1 MREEKE
7 LKKGF
12 IKAALAAV
20 LALSVTGCT
29 SNVTSNNTLNNA
41 LSYDDAVTELNTF
54 VKKIGPTTVPARL
67 DVDMSEASV
76 ADSLA
81 SIDTFDMM
89 LEGSGE
95 INIEIAAPSEFS
107 GKSYPDEWLVAVGQK
122 FNKAGYTVDGKSVS
136 VSIRKISSGETLTYI
151 TEGGYQPD
159 LYIPSNE
166 MWGEMLEASGV
177 KTTKLADRIAGNTAG
192 VLMSKKVYDDYTAKY
207 GDVTVDGVLRAANA
221 GNLVFAYTNPYT
233 SATGMNILC
242 SMLHAFD
249 NSNPLSSSAVD
260 QLVQYQNNAPTAA
273 YTTSILKESAAKGI
287 IDAMV
292 MEEQTYINTPE
303 LKNYVFTPAG
313 VRHDHPVYSFV
324 WTDDEET
331 EVANMFVEFCKS
343 AESQEMAKE
352 RGFNLHEDYTPED
365 YGMSGADYLAA
376 QKVWKTNKNG
386 TRPTIAVFVTD
397 ISGSMNGSRIKALKS
412 SLLNTMQYIDSGS
425 YIGLVSYSDKVYIN
439 LPIEQFD
446 NKQRAYFSGA
456 VKDLE
461 VGGQTATYDA
471 VLVGMQMLL
480 EKSQSI
486 PDANLMLFVL
496 SDGAQNAGFELKRIT
511 PIVGGLGVSVYT
523 IGYEM
528 SSSDK
533 KDLQTLSEINE
544 AVCIDADTND
554 IVNELRNL
562 FNVNM

>member
-1 MREEKE
+1 MKKNRF
-7 LKKGF
+7 LKG
-12 IKAALAAV
+12 IMAAV
-20 LALSVTGCT
+20 LALTVTGCS
-29 SNVTSNNTLNNA
+29 SNVTNNDTLNNS

-54 VKKIGPTTVPARL
+54 VKKINPTTIPARI
-67 DVDMSEASV
+67 DVDMADASV

-81 SIDTFDMM
+81 SIDTFEMM
-89 LEGSGE
+89 LQGSGN

-151 TEGGYQPD
+151 AEGGYQPD

-166 MWGEMLEASGV
+166 MWGEMLQASGV
-177 KTTKLADRIAGNTAG
+177 KTVELTDRIAGNTAG
-192 VLMSKKVYDDYTAKY
+192 ILMSKDVYDSYSAKY
-207 GDVTVDGVLRAANA
+207 GDVTVDGVLQAAIA
-221 GNLVFAYTNPYT
+221 GDLVFAYTNPYT

-249 NSNPLSSSAVD
+249 NENPLSDNSVQ
-260 QLVQYQNNAPTAA
+260 QLIQYQNNAPTAA
-273 YTTSILKESAAKGI
+273 YTTSILKDSAAKGI

-303 LKNYVFTPAG
+303 LKNYVYTPAG
-313 VRHDHPVYSFV
+313 VRHDHPVYAFG
-324 WTDDEET
+324 WTDDDEM
-331 EVANMFVEFCKS
+331 EVAKMFVEYCQS
-343 AESQEMAKE
+343 AECQDMAKE
-352 RGFNLHEDYTPED
+352 RGFNLHEDYVSEN
-365 YGMSGADYLAA
+365 YGMTGADYLSA

-397 ISGSMNGSRIKALKS
+397 VSGSMNGTRIKSLKN
-412 SLLNTMQYIDSGS
+412 SLLNTMQYIDSSS
-425 YIGLVSYSDKVYIN
+425 YIGLVSYSDKVFIN
-439 LPIEQFD
+439 LPIAQFD

-480 EKSQSI
+480 DKSKEI

-496 SDGAQNAGFELKRIT
+496 SDGAQNAGYELKRIT
-511 PIVGGLGVSVYT
+511 PIVGGLGISVYT

-528 SSSDK
+528 NSSDK

-544 AVCIDADTND
+544 AVCIDADTED

>member
-1 MREEKE
+1 M
-7 LKKGF
+7 KKGKF
-12 IKAALAAV
+12 LKGALALT
-20 LALSVTGCT
+20 LALSVTACSGSMT
-29 SNVTSNNTLNNA
+29 SNSTLENA

-54 VKKIGPTTVPARL
+54 VKKIDPQTTTARL
-67 DVDMSEASV
+67 DVDMDNASV

-81 SIDTFDMM
+81 DISTFDMV
-89 LEGSGE
+89 LEGSGQ

-107 GKSYPDEWLVAVGQK
+107 GSSYPDEWLVAVGKK
-122 FNKAGYTVDGKSVS
+122 FNEAGYTVDGKSVS
-136 VSIRKISSGETLTYI
+136 VSVRKISSGETLTYI
-151 TEGGYQPD
+151 TNGGYQPD

-166 MWGEMLEASGV
+166 MWGEMLASSGV
-177 KTTKLADRIAGNTAG
+177 SATKLTDRIAGNTAG
-192 VLMSKKVYDDYTAKY
+192 ILMSKDVYNTYKEKY
-207 GDVTVDGVLRAANA
+207 GDVTVDGVLKAAIA
-221 GNLVFAYTNPYT
+221 GDLVFAYTNPYT

-249 NSNPLSSSAVD
+249 ASNPLSDSSID

-303 LKNYVFTPAG
+303 LKDYVYTPAG
-313 VRHDHPVYSFV
+313 VRHDHPVYAFG
-324 WTDDEET
+324 WTDDNEM
-331 EVANMFVEFCKS
+331 EVAKLFVDYCLS
-343 AESQEMAKE
+343 SDSQDMAKE
-352 RGFNLHEDYTPED
+352 RGFNLHEDYVSED
-365 YGMSGADYLAA
+365 YGMSGSDYLSA

-397 ISGSMNGSRIKALKS
+397 VSGSMSGTRINALRE
-412 SLLNTMQYIDSGS
+412 SLLNTMQYIDSSS

-439 LPIEQFD
+439 LPIGQFD

-461 VGGQTATYDA
+461 LGGQTATYDA
-471 VLVGMQMLL
+471 VLVGMKMLL
-480 EKSQSI
+480 DASEEI
-486 PDANLMLFVL
+486 PNANLMLFVL
-496 SDGAQNAGFELKRIT
+496 SDGAQNAGYELKRIT
-511 PIVGGLGVSVYT
+511 PIVGGLGISVYT

-528 SSSDK
+528 SESDK
-533 KDLQTLSEINE
+533 KDLQTLSSINE
-544 AVCIDADTND
+544 AVCIDASSDD

>member
-1 MREEKE
+1 MKKNRF
-7 LKKGF
+7 LKGLMA
-12 IKAALAAV
+12 AALA
-20 LALSVTGCT
+20 LAVTGCS
-29 SNVTSNNTLNNA
+29 SNVTSNNTLNNS

-54 VKKIGPTTVPARL
+54 VKKINPTTIPARI
-67 DVDMSEASV
+67 DVDMADASV

-89 LEGSGE
+89 LQGSGN

-151 TEGGYQPD
+151 AEGGYQPD

-166 MWGEMLEASGV
+166 MWGEMLQASGV
-177 KTTKLADRIAGNTAG
+177 KTVELTDRIAGNTAG
-192 VLMSKKVYDDYTAKY
+192 ILMSKDVYDSYSAKY
-207 GDVTVDGVLRAANA
+207 GDVTVDGVLQAAIA
-221 GNLVFAYTNPYT
+221 GDLVFAYTNPYT

-249 NSNPLSSSAVD
+249 NENPLSDNSVQ
-260 QLVQYQNNAPTAA
+260 QLIQYQNNAPTAA
-273 YTTSILKESAAKGI
+273 YTTSILKDSAAKGI

-303 LKNYVFTPAG
+303 LKNYVYTPAG
-313 VRHDHPVYSFV
+313 VRHDHPVYAFG
-324 WTDDEET
+324 WTDDDEM
-331 EVANMFVEFCKS
+331 EVAKMFVEYCQS
-343 AESQEMAKE
+343 AECQDMAKE
-352 RGFNLHEDYTPED
+352 RGFNLHEDYVSEN
-365 YGMSGADYLAA
+365 YGMTGADYLSA

-397 ISGSMNGSRIKALKS
+397 VSGSMNGTRIKSLKN
-412 SLLNTMQYIDSGS
+412 SLLNTMQYIDSSS
-425 YIGLVSYSDKVYIN
+425 YIGLVSYSDKVFIN
-439 LPIEQFD
+439 LPIAQFD

-480 EKSQSI
+480 DKSKEI

-496 SDGAQNAGFELKRIT
+496 SDGAQNAGYELKRIT
-511 PIVGGLGVSVYT
+511 PIVGGLGISVYT

-528 SSSDK
+528 NSSDK

-544 AVCIDADTND
+544 AVCIDADTED

>member
-1 MREEKE
+1 MR
-7 LKKGF
+7 KGKF
-12 IKAALAAV
+12 LQGALALT
-20 LALSVTGCT
+20 LALTVTACNGSMT
-29 SNVTSNNTLNNA
+29 SNSTLENA

-54 VKKIGPTTVPARL
+54 VKKIDPKTTTARL
-67 DVDMSEASV
+67 DVDMDNASV

-81 SIDTFDMM
+81 DISTFDLV
-89 LEGSGE
+89 LEGSGQ

-107 GKSYPDEWLVAVGQK
+107 GSSYPDEWLVAVGKK
-122 FNKAGYTVDGKSVS
+122 FNEAGYTVDGQSVS

-151 TEGGYQPD
+151 TNGGYQPD

-166 MWGEMLEASGV
+166 MWGDMLVSSGV
-177 KTTKLADRIAGNTAG
+177 SATKLTDRIAGNTAG
-192 VLMSKKVYDDYTAKY
+192 ILMSKDVYNTYKEKY
-207 GDVTVDGVLRAANA
+207 GDVTVDGVLKAAIA
-221 GNLVFAYTNPYT
+221 GDLVFAYTNPYT

-249 NSNPLSSSAVD
+249 SSNPLSDSAVD

-273 YTTSILKESAAKGI
+273 YTTSILNESAAKGI

-303 LKNYVFTPAG
+303 LKDYVYTPAG
-313 VRHDHPVYSFV
+313 VRHDHPVYSFG
-324 WTDDEET
+324 WTDDNEL
-331 EVANMFVEFCKS
+331 EVANLFVEYCQNS
-343 AESQEMAKE
+343 DSQNMAKE
-352 RGFNLHEDYTPED
+352 RGFNLHEDYVSED
-365 YGMSGADYLAA
+365 YGMSGSDYLSA

-397 ISGSMNGSRIKALKS
+397 VSGSMSGTRINALRE
-412 SLLNTMQYIDSGS
+412 SLLNTMQYIDSNS

-439 LPIEQFD
+439 LPVGQFD

-461 VGGQTATYDA
+461 LGGQTATYDA
-471 VLVGMQMLL
+471 VLVGMKMLIDAS
-480 EKSQSI
+480 EEI
-486 PDANLMLFVL
+486 PNANLMLFVL
-496 SDGAQNAGFELKRIT
+496 SDGAQNAGYELKRIT
-511 PIVGGLGVSVYT
+511 PIVGGLGISVYT

-528 SSSDK
+528 TESDK
-533 KDLQTLSEINE
+533 KDLQTLSSINE
-544 AVCIDADTND
+544 AVCIDASSDD

>member
-1 MREEKE
+1 MR
-7 LKKGF
+7 KGKF
-12 IKAALAAV
+12 LQGALALT
-20 LALSVTGCT
+20 LALTVTACNGSMT
-29 SNVTSNNTLNNA
+29 SNSTLENA

-54 VKKIGPTTVPARL
+54 VKKINPQTTTARL
-67 DVDMSEASV
+67 DVDMDNASV

-81 SIDTFDMM
+81 DISTFDLV
-89 LEGSGE
+89 LEGSGQ

-107 GKSYPDEWLVAVGQK
+107 GSSYPDEWLVAVGKK
-122 FNKAGYTVDGKSVS
+122 FNEAGYTVDGQSVS

-151 TEGGYQPD
+151 TNGGYQPD

-166 MWGEMLEASGV
+166 MWGDMLVSSGV
-177 KTTKLADRIAGNTAG
+177 SATKLTDRIAGNTAG
-192 VLMSKKVYDDYTAKY
+192 ILMSKDVYNTYKEKY
-207 GDVTVDGVLRAANA
+207 GDVTVDGVLKAAIA
-221 GNLVFAYTNPYT
+221 GDLVFAYTNPYT

-249 NSNPLSSSAVD
+249 SSNPLSDSAID

-303 LKNYVFTPAG
+303 LKDYVYTPAG
-313 VRHDHPVYSFV
+313 VRHDHPVYSFG
-324 WTDDEET
+324 WTDDNEL
-331 EVANMFVEFCKS
+331 EVANLFVEYCQNS
-343 AESQEMAKE
+343 DSQNMASE
-352 RGFNLHEDYTPED
+352 RGFNLHEDYVSED
-365 YGMSGADYLAA
+365 YGMSGSDYLSA

-397 ISGSMNGSRIKALKS
+397 VSGSMSGTRINALRE
-412 SLLNTMQYIDSGS
+412 SLLNTMQYIDSNS

-439 LPIEQFD
+439 LPIGQFD

-461 VGGQTATYDA
+461 LGGQTATYDA
-471 VLVGMQMLL
+471 VLVGMKMLIDAS
-480 EKSQSI
+480 EEI
-486 PDANLMLFVL
+486 PNANLMLFVL
-496 SDGAQNAGFELKRIT
+496 SDGAQNAGYELKRIT
-511 PIVGGLGVSVYT
+511 PIVGGLGISVYT

-528 SSSDK
+528 TESDK
-533 KDLQTLSEINE
+533 KDLQTLSSINE
-544 AVCIDADTND
+544 AVCIDASSDD

>member
-1 MREEKE
+1 MRKSRF
-7 LKKGF
+7 LKGV
-12 IKAALAAV
+12 LAAV
-20 LALSVTGCT
+20 LALSMTAC
-29 SNVTSNNTLNNA
+29 SNNVTNNSTLDSA
-41 LSYDDAVTELNTF
+41 LSYDDAVAELGTF
-54 VKKIGPTTVPARL
+54 YRKINPSTVPARL
-67 DVDMSEASV
+67 DVDMSDSSI

-81 SIDTFDMM
+81 DIDTFDMM
-89 LEGSGE
+89 LTGKGS
-95 INIEIAAPSEFS
+95 INLEIAAPSEFS

-122 FNKAGYTVDGKSVS
+122 FNKAGYTVNGKSVS

-166 MWGEMLEASGV
+166 MWGEMLVANGI
-177 KTTKLADRIAGNTAG
+177 KATKLTDRIAGNTAG
-192 VLMSKKVYDDYTAKY
+192 ILMSKAVYDSYTEKY
-207 GDVTVDGVLRAANA
+207 GEVTMDGVLKAAIA
-221 GNLVFAYTNPYT
+221 GDMVFAYTNPYT

-242 SMLHAFD
+242 SMLYAFD
-249 NSNPLSSSAVD
+249 NTNPLSDSAVD

-303 LKNYVFTPAG
+303 LKNYVYTPAG
-313 VRHDHPVYSFV
+313 VRHDHPVYAFP
-324 WTDDEET
+324 WTDDEEM
-331 EVANMFVEFCKS
+331 EIAKMFVDFCLTS
-343 AESQEMAKE
+343 ENQTMATE
-352 RGFNLHEDYTPED
+352 RGFNLHEDYVSEN
-365 YGMSGADYLAA
+365 YGMTGSDYLSA

-397 ISGSMNGSRIKALKS
+397 ISGSMNGTRIKSLKN
-412 SLLNTMQYIDSGS
+412 SLLNTMQYIDSSS

-439 LPIEQFD
+439 LPIAQFD

-456 VKDLE
+456 VKDLD

-471 VLVGMQMLL
+471 VLVGMQMLI
-480 EKSQSI
+480 EKSKEV
-486 PDANLMLFVL
+486 PDANMMLFVL
-496 SDGAQNAGFELKRIT
+496 SDGAQNAGYELKRIT
-511 PIVGGLGVSVYT
+511 PIVGGLGISVYT

-528 SSSDK
+528 TDSDK
-533 KDLQTLSEINE
+533 DDLKALSEINE
-544 AVCIDADTND
+544 AVCIDADTED

>member
-1 MREEKE
+1 MR
-7 LKKGF
+7 KGKF
-12 IKAALAAV
+12 LQGALALT
-20 LALSVTGCT
+20 LALTVTACNGSMT
-29 SNVTSNNTLNNA
+29 SNSTLENA

-54 VKKIGPTTVPARL
+54 VKKIDPKTTTARL
-67 DVDMSEASV
+67 DVDMDNASV

-81 SIDTFDMM
+81 DISTFDLV
-89 LEGSGE
+89 LEGSGQ

-107 GKSYPDEWLVAVGQK
+107 GSSYPDEWLVAVGKK
-122 FNKAGYTVDGKSVS
+122 FNEAGYTVDGQSVS

-151 TEGGYQPD
+151 TNGGYQPD

-166 MWGEMLEASGV
+166 MWGDMLVSSGV
-177 KTTKLADRIAGNTAG
+177 SATKLTDRIAGNTAG
-192 VLMSKKVYDDYTAKY
+192 ILMSKDVYNTYKEKY
-207 GDVTVDGVLRAANA
+207 GDVTVDGVLKAAIA
-221 GNLVFAYTNPYT
+221 GDLVFAYTNPYT

-249 NSNPLSSSAVD
+249 SSNPLSDSAID

-303 LKNYVFTPAG
+303 LKDYVYTPAG
-313 VRHDHPVYSFV
+313 VRHDHPVYSFG
-324 WTDDEET
+324 WTDDNEL
-331 EVANMFVEFCKS
+331 EVANLFVEYCQNS
-343 AESQEMAKE
+343 DSQNMAKE
-352 RGFNLHEDYTPED
+352 RGFNLHEDYVSED
-365 YGMSGADYLAA
+365 YGMSGSDYLSA

-397 ISGSMNGSRIKALKS
+397 VSGSMSGTRINALRE
-412 SLLNTMQYIDSGS
+412 SLLNTMQYIDSNS

-439 LPIEQFD
+439 LPIGQFD

-461 VGGQTATYDA
+461 LGGQTATYDA
-471 VLVGMQMLL
+471 VLVGMKMLIDAS
-480 EKSQSI
+480 EEI
-486 PDANLMLFVL
+486 PNANLMLFVL
-496 SDGAQNAGFELKRIT
+496 SDGAQNAGYELKRIT
-511 PIVGGLGVSVYT
+511 PIVGGLGISVYT

-528 SSSDK
+528 TESDK
-533 KDLQTLSEINE
+533 KDLQTLSSINE
-544 AVCIDADTND
+544 AVCIDASSDD

>member
-1 MREEKE
+1 MR
-7 LKKGF
+7 KGKF
-12 IKAALAAV
+12 LQGALALT
-20 LALSVTGCT
+20 LALTVTACNGSMT
-29 SNVTSNNTLNNA
+29 SNSTLENA

-54 VKKIGPTTVPARL
+54 VKKIDPKTTTARL
-67 DVDMSEASV
+67 DVDMDNASV

-81 SIDTFDMM
+81 DISTFDLV
-89 LEGSGE
+89 LEGSGQ

-107 GKSYPDEWLVAVGQK
+107 GSSYPDEWLVAVGKK
-122 FNKAGYTVDGKSVS
+122 FNEAGYTVDGQSVS

-151 TEGGYQPD
+151 TNGGYQPD

-166 MWGEMLEASGV
+166 MWGEMLVSSGV
-177 KTTKLADRIAGNTAG
+177 SATKLTDRIAGNTAG
-192 VLMSKKVYDDYTAKY
+192 ILMSKDVYNTYKEKY
-207 GDVTVDGVLRAANA
+207 GDVTVDGVLKAAIA
-221 GNLVFAYTNPYT
+221 GDLVFAYTNPYT

-249 NSNPLSSSAVD
+249 SSNPLSDSAVD

-303 LKNYVFTPAG
+303 LKDYVYTPAG
-313 VRHDHPVYSFV
+313 VRHDHPVYSFC
-324 WTDDEET
+324 WTDDNEL
-331 EVANMFVEFCKS
+331 EVANLFVEYCQNS
-343 AESQEMAKE
+343 DSQNMAKE
-352 RGFNLHEDYTPED
+352 RGFNLHEDYVSED
-365 YGMSGADYLAA
+365 YGMSGSDYLSA

-397 ISGSMNGSRIKALKS
+397 VSGSMSGTRINALRE
-412 SLLNTMQYIDSGS
+412 SLLNTMQYIDSNS

-439 LPIEQFD
+439 LPIGQFD

-461 VGGQTATYDA
+461 LGGQTATYDA
-471 VLVGMQMLL
+471 VLVGMKMLIDAS
-480 EKSQSI
+480 EEI
-486 PDANLMLFVL
+486 PNANLMLFVL
-496 SDGAQNAGFELKRIT
+496 SDGAQNAGYELKRIT
-511 PIVGGLGVSVYT
+511 PIVGGLGISVYT

-528 SSSDK
+528 TESDK
-533 KDLQTLSEINE
+533 KDLQTLSSINE
-544 AVCIDADTND
+544 AVCIDASSDD

>member
-1 MREEKE
+1 MKKNRF
-7 LKKGF
+7 LKG
-12 IKAALAAV
+12 IMAAV
-20 LALSVTGCT
+20 LALTVTGCS
-29 SNVTSNNTLNNA
+29 SNVTNNDTLNNS

-54 VKKIGPTTVPARL
+54 VKKINPTTIPARI
-67 DVDMSEASV
+67 DVDMADASV

-81 SIDTFDMM
+81 SIDTFEMM
-89 LEGSGE
+89 LQGSGN

-151 TEGGYQPD
+151 AEGGYQPD

-166 MWGEMLEASGV
+166 MWGEMLQASGV
-177 KTTKLADRIAGNTAG
+177 KTVELTDRIAGNTAG
-192 VLMSKKVYDDYTAKY
+192 ILMSKDVYDSYSAKY
-207 GDVTVDGVLRAANA
+207 GDVTVDGVLQAAIA
-221 GNLVFAYTNPYT
+221 GDLVFAYTNPYT

-249 NSNPLSSSAVD
+249 NENPLSDNSVQ
-260 QLVQYQNNAPTAA
+260 QLIQYQNNAPTAA
-273 YTTSILKESAAKGI
+273 YTTSILKDSAAKGI

-303 LKNYVFTPAG
+303 LKNYVYTPAG
-313 VRHDHPVYSFV
+313 VRHDHPVYAFG
-324 WTDDEET
+324 WTDDDEM
-331 EVANMFVEFCKS
+331 EVAKMFVEYCQS
-343 AESQEMAKE
+343 AECQDMANE
-352 RGFNLHEDYTPED
+352 RGFNLHEDYVSEN
-365 YGMSGADYLAA
+365 YGMTGADYLSA

-397 ISGSMNGSRIKALKS
+397 VSGSMNGTRIKSLKN
-412 SLLNTMQYIDSGS
+412 SLLNTMQYIDSSS
-425 YIGLVSYSDKVYIN
+425 YIGLVSYSDKVFIN
-439 LPIEQFD
+439 LPIAQFD

-480 EKSQSI
+480 DKSKEI

-496 SDGAQNAGFELKRIT
+496 SDGAQNAGYELKRIT
-511 PIVGGLGVSVYT
+511 PIVGGLGISVYT

-528 SSSDK
+528 NSSDK

-544 AVCIDADTND
+544 AVCIDADTED

>member
-1 MREEKE
+1 MKKE
-7 LKKGF
+7 RFLKGVM
-12 IKAALAAV
+12 ASV
-20 LALSVTGCT
+20 LALAVTGCS
-29 SNVTSNNTLNNA
+29 SNITGNNTLKNA

-54 VKKIGPTTVPARL
+54 VKKINPTAVPARL

-166 MWGEMLEASGV
+166 MWGEMLLASGV
-177 KTTKLADRIAGNTAG
+177 KTQKLADRIAGNTAG
-192 VLMSKKVYDDYTAKY
+192 ILMSKEVYEEYSEKH
-207 GDVTVDGVLRAANA
+207 GDVTVNGVLEAANA
-221 GNLVFAYTNPYT
+221 GELVFAYTNPYT

-242 SMLHAFD
+242 SMLYAFD
-249 NSNPLSSSAVD
+249 NANPLSASAVD

-273 YTTSILKESAAKGI
+273 YTTSILKDSAAKGI

-292 MEEQTYINTPE
+292 MEEQTYTNTPE
-303 LKNYVFTPAG
+303 LKDYVYTPAG
-313 VRHDHPVYSFV
+313 VRHDHPVYAFA
-324 WTDDEET
+324 WTDADEM
-331 EVANMFVEFCKS
+331 EVARKFVEFCQS
-343 AESQEMAKE
+343 ADSQAMANE
-352 RGFNLHEDYTPED
+352 RGFNLHEDYVSEN
-365 YGMSGADYLAA
+365 YGMTGNDYLAA

-386 TRPTIAVFVTD
+386 SRPTIAVFVTD
-397 ISGSMNGSRIKALKS
+397 ISGSMNGTRINALKS
-412 SLLNTMQYIDSGS
+412 SLLNTMQYIDSSS

-439 LPIEQFD
+439 LPISQFD

-480 EKSQSI
+480 EESKNV

-511 PIVGGLGVSVYT
+511 PIVGGLGISVYT

-528 SSSDK
+528 MSSDK
-533 KDLQTLSEINE
+533 EDLQKLSEINE

>member
-1 MREEKE
+1 MKKNRF
-7 LKKGF
+7 LKGLMA
-12 IKAALAAV
+12 AALA
-20 LALSVTGCT
+20 LAVTGCS
-29 SNVTSNNTLNNA
+29 SNVTSNNTLNNS

-54 VKKIGPTTVPARL
+54 VKKINPTTIPARI
-67 DVDMSEASV
+67 DVDMADASV

-89 LEGSGE
+89 LQGSGN

-151 TEGGYQPD
+151 AEGGYQPD

-166 MWGEMLEASGV
+166 MWGEMLQASGV
-177 KTTKLADRIAGNTAG
+177 KTVELTDRIAGNTAG
-192 VLMSKKVYDDYTAKY
+192 ILMSKDVYDSYSAKY
-207 GDVTVDGVLRAANA
+207 GDVTVDGVLKAAIA
-221 GNLVFAYTNPYT
+221 GDLVFAYTNPYT

-249 NSNPLSSSAVD
+249 NENPLSDNSVQ
-260 QLVQYQNNAPTAA
+260 QLIQYQNNAPTAA
-273 YTTSILKESAAKGI
+273 YTTSILKDSAAKGI

-303 LKNYVFTPAG
+303 LKNYVYTPAG
-313 VRHDHPVYSFV
+313 VRHDHPVYAFG
-324 WTDDEET
+324 WTDEDEM
-331 EVANMFVEFCKS
+331 EVAKMFVEYCQS
-343 AESQEMAKE
+343 AECQDMAKE
-352 RGFNLHEDYTPED
+352 RGFNLHEDYVSEN
-365 YGMSGADYLAA
+365 YGMTGADYLSA

-397 ISGSMNGSRIKALKS
+397 VSGSMNGTRIKSLKN
-412 SLLNTMQYIDSGS
+412 SLLNTMQYIDSSS
-425 YIGLVSYSDKVYIN
+425 YIGLVSYSDKVFIN
-439 LPIEQFD
+439 LPIAQFD

-480 EKSQSI
+480 DKSKEI

-496 SDGAQNAGFELKRIT
+496 SDGAQNAGYELKRIT
-511 PIVGGLGVSVYT
+511 PIVGGLGISVYT

-528 SSSDK
+528 NSSDK

-544 AVCIDADTND
+544 AVCIDADTED

>member
-1 MREEKE
+1 MKKNRL
-7 LKKGF
+7 LKGLMA
-12 IKAALAAV
+12 AALA
-20 LALSVTGCT
+20 LTVTGCS
-29 SNVTSNNTLNNA
+29 SNVTSNNTLNNS

-54 VKKIGPTTVPARL
+54 VKKINPTTIPARI
-67 DVDMSEASV
+67 DVDMADASV

-89 LEGSGE
+89 LQGSGN

-151 TEGGYQPD
+151 AEGGYQPD

-166 MWGEMLEASGV
+166 MWGEMLQASGV
-177 KTTKLADRIAGNTAG
+177 KTVELTDRIAGNTAG
-192 VLMSKKVYDDYTAKY
+192 ILMSKDVYDSYSAKY
-207 GDVTVDGVLRAANA
+207 GNVTVDGVLQAAIA
-221 GNLVFAYTNPYT
+221 GDLVFAYTNPYT

-249 NSNPLSSSAVD
+249 NENPLSDNSVQ
-260 QLVQYQNNAPTAA
+260 QLIQYQNNAPTAA
-273 YTTSILKESAAKGI
+273 YTTSILKDSAAKGI

-303 LKNYVFTPAG
+303 LKNYVYTPAG
-313 VRHDHPVYSFV
+313 VRHDHPVYAFG
-324 WTDDEET
+324 WTDEDEM
-331 EVANMFVEFCKS
+331 EVAKMFVEYCQS
-343 AESQEMAKE
+343 AECQDMAKE
-352 RGFNLHEDYTPED
+352 RGFNLHEDYVSEN
-365 YGMSGADYLAA
+365 YGMTGADYLSA

-397 ISGSMNGSRIKALKS
+397 VSGSMNGTRIKSLKN
-412 SLLNTMQYIDSGS
+412 SLLNTMQYIDSSS
-425 YIGLVSYSDKVYIN
+425 YIGLVSYSDKVFIN
-439 LPIEQFD
+439 LPIAQFD

-480 EKSQSI
+480 DKSKEI

-496 SDGAQNAGFELKRIT
+496 SDGAQNAGYELKRIT
-511 PIVGGLGVSVYT
+511 PIVGGLGISVYT

-528 SSSDK
+528 DSSDK

-544 AVCIDADTND
+544 AVCIDADTED

>member
-1 MREEKE
+1 MR
-7 LKKGF
+7 KGKF
-12 IKAALAAV
+12 LQGALALT
-20 LALSVTGCT
+20 LALTVTACNGSMT
-29 SNVTSNNTLNNA
+29 SNSTLENA

-54 VKKIGPTTVPARL
+54 VKKIDPKTTTARL
-67 DVDMSEASV
+67 DVDMDNASV

-81 SIDTFDMM
+81 DISTFDLV
-89 LEGSGE
+89 LEGSGQ

-107 GKSYPDEWLVAVGQK
+107 GSSYPDEWLVAVGKK
-122 FNKAGYTVDGKSVS
+122 FNEAGYTVDGQSVS

-151 TEGGYQPD
+151 TNGGYQPD

-166 MWGEMLEASGV
+166 MWGDMLVSSGV
-177 KTTKLADRIAGNTAG
+177 SATKLTDRIAGNTAG
-192 VLMSKKVYDDYTAKY
+192 ILMSKDVYNTYKEKY
-207 GDVTVDGVLRAANA
+207 GDVTVDGVLKAAIA
-221 GNLVFAYTNPYT
+221 GDLVFAYTNPYT

-249 NSNPLSSSAVD
+249 SSNPLSDSAVD

-303 LKNYVFTPAG
+303 LKDYVYTPAG
-313 VRHDHPVYSFV
+313 VRHDHPVYSFG
-324 WTDDEET
+324 WTDDNEL
-331 EVANMFVEFCKS
+331 EVANLFVEYCQNS
-343 AESQEMAKE
+343 DSQNMAKE
-352 RGFNLHEDYTPED
+352 RGFNLHEDYVSED
-365 YGMSGADYLAA
+365 YGMSGSDYLSA

-397 ISGSMNGSRIKALKS
+397 VSGSMSGTRINALRE
-412 SLLNTMQYIDSGS
+412 SLLNTMQYIDSNS

-439 LPIEQFD
+439 LPIGQFD

-461 VGGQTATYDA
+461 LGGQTATYDA
-471 VLVGMQMLL
+471 VLVGMKMLIDAS
-480 EKSQSI
+480 EEI
-486 PDANLMLFVL
+486 PNANLMLFVL
-496 SDGAQNAGFELKRIT
+496 SDGAQNAGYELKRIT
-511 PIVGGLGVSVYT
+511 PIVGGLGISVYT

-528 SSSDK
+528 TESDK
-533 KDLQTLSEINE
+533 KDLQTLSSINE
-544 AVCIDADTND
+544 AVCIDASSDD

>member
-1 MREEKE
+1 MKKNRF
-7 LKKGF
+7 LKGLMA
-12 IKAALAAV
+12 AALA
-20 LALSVTGCT
+20 LTVTGCS
-29 SNVTSNNTLNNA
+29 SNVTSNNTLNNS

-54 VKKIGPTTVPARL
+54 VKKINPTTIPARI
-67 DVDMSEASV
+67 DVDMADASV

-89 LEGSGE
+89 LQGSGN

-151 TEGGYQPD
+151 AEGGYQPD

-166 MWGEMLEASGV
+166 MWGEMLQASGV
-177 KTTKLADRIAGNTAG
+177 KTVELTDRIAGNTAG
-192 VLMSKKVYDDYTAKY
+192 ILMSKDVYDSYSAKY
-207 GDVTVDGVLRAANA
+207 GNVTVDGVLQAAIA
-221 GNLVFAYTNPYT
+221 GDLVFAYTNPYT

-249 NSNPLSSSAVD
+249 NENPLSDNSVQ
-260 QLVQYQNNAPTAA
+260 QLIQYQNNAPTAA
-273 YTTSILKESAAKGI
+273 YTTSILKDSAAKGI

-303 LKNYVFTPAG
+303 LKNYVYTPAG
-313 VRHDHPVYSFV
+313 VRHDHPVYAFG
-324 WTDDEET
+324 WTDEDEM
-331 EVANMFVEFCKS
+331 EVAKMFVEYCQS
-343 AESQEMAKE
+343 AECQDMAKE
-352 RGFNLHEDYTPED
+352 RGFNLHEDYVSEN
-365 YGMSGADYLAA
+365 YGMTGADYLSA

-397 ISGSMNGSRIKALKS
+397 VSGSMNGTRIKSLKN
-412 SLLNTMQYIDSGS
+412 SLLNTMQYIDSSS
-425 YIGLVSYSDKVYIN
+425 YIGLVSYSDKVFIN
-439 LPIEQFD
+439 LPIAQFD

-480 EKSQSI
+480 DKSKEI

-496 SDGAQNAGFELKRIT
+496 SDGAQNAGYELKRIT
-511 PIVGGLGVSVYT
+511 PIVGGLGISVYT

-528 SSSDK
+528 DSSDK

-544 AVCIDADTND
+544 AVCIDADTED

>member
-1 MREEKE
+1 MKKNRF
-7 LKKGF
+7 LKG
-12 IKAALAAV
+12 IMAAV
-20 LALSVTGCT
+20 LALTVTGCS
-29 SNVTSNNTLNNA
+29 SNVTNNDTLNNS

-54 VKKIGPTTVPARL
+54 VKKINPTTIPARI
-67 DVDMSEASV
+67 DVDMADASV

-81 SIDTFDMM
+81 SIDTFEMM
-89 LEGSGE
+89 LQGSGN

-151 TEGGYQPD
+151 AEGGYQPD

-166 MWGEMLEASGV
+166 MWGEMLQASGV
-177 KTTKLADRIAGNTAG
+177 KTVKLADRIAGNTAG
-192 VLMSKKVYDDYTAKY
+192 ILMSKDVYDSYSAKY
-207 GDVTVDGVLRAANA
+207 GDVTVDGVLQAAIA
-221 GNLVFAYTNPYT
+221 GDLVFAYTNPYT

-249 NSNPLSSSAVD
+249 NENPLSDNSVQ
-260 QLVQYQNNAPTAA
+260 QLIQYQNNAPTAA
-273 YTTSILKESAAKGI
+273 YTTSILKDSAAKGI

-303 LKNYVFTPAG
+303 LKNYVYTPAG
-313 VRHDHPVYSFV
+313 VRHDHPVYAFG
-324 WTDDEET
+324 WTDDDEM
-331 EVANMFVEFCKS
+331 EVAKMFVEYCQS
-343 AESQEMAKE
+343 AECQDMANE
-352 RGFNLHEDYTPED
+352 RGFNLHEDYVSEN
-365 YGMSGADYLAA
+365 YGMTGADYLSA

-397 ISGSMNGSRIKALKS
+397 VSGSMNGTRIKSLKN
-412 SLLNTMQYIDSGS
+412 SLLNTMQYIDSSS
-425 YIGLVSYSDKVYIN
+425 YIGLVSYSDKVFIN
-439 LPIEQFD
+439 LPIAQFD

-480 EKSQSI
+480 DKSKEI

-496 SDGAQNAGFELKRIT
+496 SDGAQNAGYELKRIT
-511 PIVGGLGVSVYT
+511 PIVGGLGISVYT

-528 SSSDK
+528 NSSDK

-544 AVCIDADTND
+544 AVCIDADTED

>member
-1 MREEKE
+1 MKKDRI
-7 LKKGF
+7 LKG
-12 IKAALAAV
+12 LMAAV
-20 LALSVTGCT
+20 LAFAVTGCS
-29 SNVTSNNTLNNA
+29 SNVTSNNTLNNS

-54 VKKIGPTTVPARL
+54 VKKINPTTVPARI
-67 DVDMSEASV
+67 DVDMSDASV

-89 LEGSGE
+89 LEGSGS

-151 TEGGYQPD
+151 AEGGYQPD

-166 MWGEMLEASGV
+166 MWGEMLQASGV
-177 KTTKLADRIAGNTAG
+177 KAVKLADRIAGNTAG
-192 VLMSKKVYDDYTAKY
+192 ILMSKEVYDSYTAKY
-207 GDVTVDGVLRAANA
+207 GNVTVDGVLQAAIA
-221 GNLVFAYTNPYT
+221 GDLVFAYTNPYT

-249 NSNPLSSSAVD
+249 NENPLSDNSVQ
-260 QLVQYQNNAPTAA
+260 QLIQYQNNAPTAA
-273 YTTSILKESAAKGI
+273 YTTSILKDSAAKGI

-303 LKNYVFTPAG
+303 LKNYVYTPAG
-313 VRHDHPVYSFV
+313 VRHDHPVYAFG
-324 WTDDEET
+324 WTDDDEM
-331 EVANMFVEFCKS
+331 EVAKMFVDYCQS
-343 AESQEMAKE
+343 AEAQEMAKE
-352 RGFNLHEDYTPED
+352 RGFNLHEDYVSET
-365 YGMSGADYLAA
+365 YGMTGADYLSA

-397 ISGSMNGSRIKALKS
+397 ISGSMNGTRIKSLKN
-412 SLLNTMQYIDSGS
+412 SLLNTMQYIDSSS

-439 LPIEQFD
+439 LPIAQFD

-480 EKSQSI
+480 DKSKEI

-496 SDGAQNAGFELKRIT
+496 SDGAQNAGYELKRIT

-528 SSSDK
+528 TSSDK

-544 AVCIDADTND
+544 AVCIDADTED

>member
-1 MREEKE
+1 MKKNRF
-7 LKKGF
+7 LKG
-12 IKAALAAV
+12 IMAAV
-20 LALSVTGCT
+20 LALTVTGCS
-29 SNVTSNNTLNNA
+29 SNVTNNDTLNNS

-54 VKKIGPTTVPARL
+54 VKKINPTTIPARI
-67 DVDMSEASV
+67 DVDMADASV

-81 SIDTFDMM
+81 SIDTFEMM
-89 LEGSGE
+89 LQGSGN

-151 TEGGYQPD
+151 AEGGYQPD

-166 MWGEMLEASGV
+166 MWGEMLQASGV
-177 KTTKLADRIAGNTAG
+177 KTVELTDRIAGNTAG
-192 VLMSKKVYDDYTAKY
+192 ILMSKDVYDSYSAKY
-207 GDVTVDGVLRAANA
+207 GDVTVDGVLQAAIA
-221 GNLVFAYTNPYT
+221 GDLVFAYTNPYT

-242 SMLHAFD
+242 SMLYAFD
-249 NSNPLSSSAVD
+249 NENPLSDNSVQ
-260 QLVQYQNNAPTAA
+260 QLIQYQNNAPTAA
-273 YTTSILKESAAKGI
+273 YTTSILKDSAAKGI

-303 LKNYVFTPAG
+303 LKNYVYTPAG
-313 VRHDHPVYSFV
+313 VRHDHPVYAFG
-324 WTDDEET
+324 WTDDDEM
-331 EVANMFVEFCKS
+331 EVAKMFVEYCQS
-343 AESQEMAKE
+343 AECQDMANE
-352 RGFNLHEDYTPED
+352 RGFNLHEDYVSEN
-365 YGMSGADYLAA
+365 YGMTGADYLSA

-397 ISGSMNGSRIKALKS
+397 VSGSMNGTRIKSLKN
-412 SLLNTMQYIDSGS
+412 SLLNTMQYIDSSS
-425 YIGLVSYSDKVYIN
+425 YIGLVSYSDKVFIN
-439 LPIEQFD
+439 LPIAQFD

-480 EKSQSI
+480 DKSKEI

-496 SDGAQNAGFELKRIT
+496 SDGAQNAGYELKRIT
-511 PIVGGLGVSVYT
+511 PIVGGLGISVYT

-528 SSSDK
+528 NSSDK

-544 AVCIDADTND
+544 AVCIDADTED

>member
-89 LEGSGE
+89 LLGTGD

-207 GDVTVDGVLRAANA
+207 GDVTVDGVLQAANA
-221 GNLVFAYTNPYT
+221 GDLVFAYTNPYT

-303 LKNYVFTPAG
+303 LKNYVYTPAG
-313 VRHDHPVYSFV
+313 VRHEPVR
-324 WTDDEET
+324 T
-331 EVANMFVEFCKS
+331 
-343 AESQEMAKE
+343 
-352 RGFNLHEDYTPED
+352 
-365 YGMSGADYLAA
+365 
-376 QKVWKTNKNG
+376 
-386 TRPTIAVFVTD
+386 
-397 ISGSMNGSRIKALKS
+397 
-412 SLLNTMQYIDSGS
+412 
-425 YIGLVSYSDKVYIN
+425 
-439 LPIEQFD
+439 
-446 NKQRAYFSGA
+446 
-456 VKDLE
+456 
-461 VGGQTATYDA
+461 
-471 VLVGMQMLL
+471 
-480 EKSQSI
+480 
-486 PDANLMLFVL
+486 
-496 SDGAQNAGFELKRIT
+496 
-511 PIVGGLGVSVYT
+511 
-523 IGYEM
+523 
-528 SSSDK
+528 
-533 KDLQTLSEINE
+533 
-544 AVCIDADTND
+544 
-554 IVNELRNL
+554 
-562 FNVNM
+562 

>member
-1 MREEKE
+1 MR
-7 LKKGF
+7 KGKF
-12 IKAALAAV
+12 LQGALALT
-20 LALSVTGCT
+20 LALTVTACNGSMT
-29 SNVTSNNTLNNA
+29 SNSTLENA

-54 VKKIGPTTVPARL
+54 VKKIDPKTTTARL
-67 DVDMSEASV
+67 DVDMDNASV

-81 SIDTFDMM
+81 DISTFDLV
-89 LEGSGE
+89 LEGSGQ

-107 GKSYPDEWLVAVGQK
+107 GSSYPDEWLVAVGKK
-122 FNKAGYTVDGKSVS
+122 FNEAGYTVDGQSVS

-151 TEGGYQPD
+151 TSGGYQPD

-166 MWGEMLEASGV
+166 MWGDMLVSSGV
-177 KTTKLADRIAGNTAG
+177 SATKLTDRIAGNTAG
-192 VLMSKKVYDDYTAKY
+192 ILMSKDVYNTYKEKY
-207 GDVTVDGVLRAANA
+207 GDVTVDGVLKAAIA
-221 GNLVFAYTNPYT
+221 GDLVFAYTNPYT

-249 NSNPLSSSAVD
+249 SSNPLSDSAVD

-303 LKNYVFTPAG
+303 LKDYVYTPAG
-313 VRHDHPVYSFV
+313 VRHDHPVYSFG
-324 WTDDEET
+324 WTDDNEL
-331 EVANMFVEFCKS
+331 EVANLFVEYCQNS
-343 AESQEMAKE
+343 DSQNMAKE
-352 RGFNLHEDYTPED
+352 RGFNLHEDYVSED
-365 YGMSGADYLAA
+365 YGMSGSDYLSA

-397 ISGSMNGSRIKALKS
+397 VSGSMSGTRINALRE
-412 SLLNTMQYIDSGS
+412 SLLNTMQYIDSNS

-439 LPIEQFD
+439 LPIGQFD

-461 VGGQTATYDA
+461 LGGQTATYDA
-471 VLVGMQMLL
+471 VLVGMKMLIDAS
-480 EKSQSI
+480 EEI
-486 PDANLMLFVL
+486 PNANLMLFVL
-496 SDGAQNAGFELKRIT
+496 SDGAQNAGYELKRIT
-511 PIVGGLGVSVYT
+511 PIVGGLGISVYT

-528 SSSDK
+528 TESDK
-533 KDLQTLSEINE
+533 KDLQTLSSINE
-544 AVCIDADTND
+544 AVCIDASSDD

>member
-1 MREEKE
+1 MKKNRF
-7 LKKGF
+7 LKGM
-12 IKAALAAV
+12 LAAV
-20 LALSVTGCT
+20 VALAVTGCS
-29 SNVTSNNTLNNA
+29 SNVTNNNTLNNS

-54 VKKIGPTTVPARL
+54 VKKINPTTVPSRL

-89 LEGSGE
+89 LEGNGS

-166 MWGEMLEASGV
+166 MWGEMLSASGV
-177 KTTKLADRIAGNTAG
+177 KTTKLTDRIAGNTAG
-192 VLMSKKVYDDYTAKY
+192 VLMSKDVYEKYTEKY
-207 GDVTVDGVLRAANA
+207 GEVTVDGVLQAAIA
-221 GNLVFAYTNPYT
+221 GDLVFAYTNPYT

-242 SMLHAFD
+242 SMLYAFD
-249 NSNPLSSSAVD
+249 NENPLSDSAVN
-260 QLVQYQNNAPTAA
+260 QLIQYQNNAPTAA
-273 YTTSILKESAAKGI
+273 YTTSILKDSAAKGI

-303 LKNYVFTPAG
+303 LKNYVYTPAG
-313 VRHDHPVYSFV
+313 VRHDHPVYAFG
-324 WTDDEET
+324 WTDDDEM
-331 EVANMFVEFCKS
+331 EVAKMFVEYCQS
-343 AESQEMAKE
+343 SECQDMAKE
-352 RGFNLHEDYTPED
+352 RGFNLHEDYVSEN
-365 YGMSGADYLAA
+365 YGMSGADFLSA

-397 ISGSMNGSRIKALKS
+397 ISGSMNGTRIKSLKN
-412 SLLNTMQYIDSGS
+412 SLLSTMQYIDSSS

-439 LPIEQFD
+439 LPIDQFS

-480 EKSQSI
+480 DKSKEV

-496 SDGAQNAGFELKRIT
+496 SDGAQNAGYELKRIT
-511 PIVGGLGVSVYT
+511 PIVGGLGISVYT

-533 KDLQTLSEINE
+533 QDLQTLSEINE

>member
-1 MREEKE
+1 M
-7 LKKGF
+7 KKSKRILRG
-12 IKAALAAV
+12 LAATV
-20 LALSVTGCT
+20 LAIAITGCNG
-29 SNVTSNNTLNNA
+29 NVTENGTLNNS

-54 VKKIGPTTVPARL
+54 VKKINPTTIPARL
-67 DVDMSEASV
+67 DVDMSDASV

-89 LEGSGE
+89 LEGNGE
-95 INIEIAAPSEFS
+95 INIEIAAPSEFC

-122 FNKAGYTVDGKSVS
+122 FNKEGYTVDGKSVS

-159 LYIPSNE
+159 LYIPSND
-166 MWGEMLEASGV
+166 MWGDMLAAEGV
-177 KTTKLADRIAGNTAG
+177 KTVKLADRIAGNTAG
-192 VLMSKKVYDDYTAKY
+192 ILMSKEVYDSYTEKY
-207 GDVTVDGVLRAANA
+207 GEVTVDGVLEAANA
-221 GNLVFAYTNPYT
+221 GDLVFAYTNPYT

-249 NSNPLSSSAVD
+249 SASPLSDNAVS

-273 YTTSILKESAAKGI
+273 YTTSILKDSAAKGI

-303 LKNYVFTPAG
+303 LKNYVYTPAG
-313 VRHDHPVYSFV
+313 VRHDHPVYAFG
-324 WTDDEET
+324 WTDEAET
-331 EVANMFVEFCKS
+331 EVAQKFVEYCQSS
-343 AESQEMAKE
+343 ASQDMAKE
-352 RGFNLHEDYTPED
+352 RGFNLHEEYVSEQ
-365 YGMSGADYLAA
+365 YGMSGADYLSA

-397 ISGSMNGSRIKALKS
+397 VSGSMNGTRIKSLKE

-425 YIGLVSYSDKVYIN
+425 YIGLVSYSDKVFIN
-439 LPIEQFD
+439 LPIEKFD

-461 VGGQTATYDA
+461 LGGQTATYDA
-471 VLVGMQMLL
+471 VLVGMQMLV
-480 EKSQSI
+480 EKSKEV

-496 SDGAQNAGFELKRIT
+496 SDGAQNAGYELKRIT
-511 PIVGGLGVSVYT
+511 PIVGGLGISVYT

-528 SSSDK
+528 EDSDK
-533 KDLQTLSEINE
+533 KELQTLSEINE
-544 AVCIDADTND
+544 AVCIDADASD

>member
-1 MREEKE
+1 MKKNRF
-7 LKKGF
+7 LKGLMA
-12 IKAALAAV
+12 AALA
-20 LALSVTGCT
+20 LAVTGCS
-29 SNVTSNNTLNNA
+29 SNVTSNNTLNNS

-54 VKKIGPTTVPARL
+54 VKKINPTTIPARI
-67 DVDMSEASV
+67 DVDMADASV

-89 LEGSGE
+89 LQGSGN

-151 TEGGYQPD
+151 AEGGYQPD

-166 MWGEMLEASGV
+166 MWGEMLQASGV
-177 KTTKLADRIAGNTAG
+177 KTVKLADRIAGNTAG
-192 VLMSKKVYDDYTAKY
+192 VLMSKDVYDSYSAKY
-207 GDVTVDGVLRAANA
+207 GDVTVDGVLQAAIA
-221 GNLVFAYTNPYT
+221 GDLVFAYTNPYT

-249 NSNPLSSSAVD
+249 NENPLSDNSVQ
-260 QLVQYQNNAPTAA
+260 QLIQYQNNAPTAA
-273 YTTSILKESAAKGI
+273 YTTSILKDSAAKGI

-303 LKNYVFTPAG
+303 LKNYVYTPAG
-313 VRHDHPVYSFV
+313 VRHDHPVYAFG
-324 WTDDEET
+324 WTDEDEM
-331 EVANMFVEFCKS
+331 EVAKMFVEYCQS
-343 AESQEMAKE
+343 AECQDMAKE
-352 RGFNLHEDYTPED
+352 RGFNLHEDYVSEN
-365 YGMSGADYLAA
+365 YGMTGADYLSA

-397 ISGSMNGSRIKALKS
+397 VSGSMNGTRIKSLKN
-412 SLLNTMQYIDSGS
+412 SLLNTMQYIDSSS
-425 YIGLVSYSDKVYIN
+425 YIGLVSYSDKVFIN
-439 LPIEQFD
+439 LPIAQFD

-480 EKSQSI
+480 DKSKEI

-496 SDGAQNAGFELKRIT
+496 SDGAQNAGYELKRIT
-511 PIVGGLGVSVYT
+511 PIVGGLGISVYT

-528 SSSDK
+528 DSSDK

-544 AVCIDADTND
+544 AVCIDADTED

>member
-1 MREEKE
+1 MKKNRF
-7 LKKGF
+7 LKGLMA
-12 IKAALAAV
+12 AALA
-20 LALSVTGCT
+20 LAVTGCS
-29 SNVTSNNTLNNA
+29 SNVTSNNTLNNS

-54 VKKIGPTTVPARL
+54 VKKINPTTIPARI
-67 DVDMSEASV
+67 DVDMADASV

-89 LEGSGE
+89 LQGSGN

-151 TEGGYQPD
+151 AEGGYQPD

-166 MWGEMLEASGV
+166 MWGEMLQASGV
-177 KTTKLADRIAGNTAG
+177 KTVKLADRIAGNTAG
-192 VLMSKKVYDDYTAKY
+192 ILMSKDVYDSYSAKY
-207 GDVTVDGVLRAANA
+207 GEVTVDGVLQAAIA
-221 GNLVFAYTNPYT
+221 GDLVFAYTNPYT

-249 NSNPLSSSAVD
+249 NENPLSDNSVQ
-260 QLVQYQNNAPTAA
+260 QLIQYQNNAPTAA
-273 YTTSILKESAAKGI
+273 YTTSILKDSAAKGI

-303 LKNYVFTPAG
+303 LKNYVYTPAG
-313 VRHDHPVYSFV
+313 VRHDHPVYAFG
-324 WTDDEET
+324 WTDEDEM
-331 EVANMFVEFCKS
+331 EVAKMFVEYCQS
-343 AESQEMAKE
+343 ADCQDMAKE
-352 RGFNLHEDYTPED
+352 RGFNLHEDYVSEN
-365 YGMSGADYLAA
+365 YGMTGADYLSA

-397 ISGSMNGSRIKALKS
+397 VSGSMNGTRIKSLKN
-412 SLLNTMQYIDSGS
+412 SLLNTMQYIDSSS
-425 YIGLVSYSDKVYIN
+425 YIGLVSYSDKVFIN
-439 LPIEQFD
+439 LPIAQFD

-480 EKSQSI
+480 DKSKEV

-496 SDGAQNAGFELKRIT
+496 SDGAQNAGYELKRIT
-511 PIVGGLGVSVYT
+511 PIVGGLGISVYT

-528 SSSDK
+528 NSSDK

-544 AVCIDADTND
+544 AVCIDASTED